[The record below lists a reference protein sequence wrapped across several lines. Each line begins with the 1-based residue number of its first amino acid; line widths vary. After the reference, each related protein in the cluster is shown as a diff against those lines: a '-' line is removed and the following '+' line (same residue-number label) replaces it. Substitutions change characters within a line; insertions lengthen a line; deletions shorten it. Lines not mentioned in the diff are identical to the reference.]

1 MAARFARLRSRAA
14 LRSCLGTQN
23 TLAKKWESNEQ
34 PITFA
39 VWNAVFQEN
48 WANVRHIKSERIW
61 FTNIF
66 SIITAGALSL
76 LHVGGEAVP
85 QLLLIGFMCVFSLM
99 GLLTSLRLKAELE
112 ECLEKL
118 VVMAAR
124 ANVKEFIALERSEGQ
139 LARYPQFRWIFP
151 AFYSISLFG
160 FVALLVYRLVVG
172 GAIR

>member
-1 MAARFARLRSRAA
+1 M
-14 LRSCLGTQN
+14 
-23 TLAKKWESNEQ
+23 SNET
-34 PITFA
+34 PAAIDPDI
-39 VWNAVFQEN
+39 WNAVFQEN

-76 LHVGGEAVP
+76 LQSTRGEAVVEFS
-85 QLLLIGFMCVFSLM
+85 LIGFMCLFSLM

-118 VVMAAR
+118 QAMVVEAH
-124 ANVKEFIALERSEGQ
+124 VEKFVALERSEGA

-151 AFYSISLFG
+151 AFYIISLIG
-160 FVALLVYRLVVG
+160 FVALLVYRLLVG
-172 GAIR
+172 EPIQR